1 MAIVP
6 AKCIAPCM
14 ESRNCIQYQPNDVF
28 NIITDESER
37 QRLQDVNLA
46 DKYQRRLVWLDTLRG
61 KWIIEFDRANCSHP
75 ELRIWFCTE
84 CGEPFERLNDI
95 GTHNNSVHNKT
106 KAVIAAAKQAA
117 AEDDEPETADEPI
130 VTERR
135 GKVAGTPH
143 KCRTCGQV
151 ETSLYALA
159 QHYKIHKQSEPV
171 VAQTQAGA

>member
-14 ESRNCIQYQPNDVF
+14 ESRNCIQYRPNDVF

-61 KWIIEFDRANCSHP
+61 KWIIEFDRAQCSHP
-75 ELRIWFCTE
+75 ELSLWFCKE
-84 CGEPFERLNDI
+84 CGKPFEKLSQI

-106 KAVIAAAKQAA
+106 KATLEAAKQ
-117 AEDDEPETADEPI
+117 AEDDEPETADDVPI

-135 GKVAGTPH
+135 GKVSGTPNV
-143 KCRTCGQV
+143 CRTCGSVQ
-151 ETSLYALA
+151 TSLYALA
-159 QHYKIHKQSEPV
+159 QHYKTHKQLLT
-171 VAQTQAGA
+171 ADQ